1 MYHFE
6 LHHVAGKTFGAD
18 GLSRREGQPGDEEY
32 AHPEEVDDEINGPPK
47 YVKVNE
53 DDPDPLEFENFKDEI
68 DTRGGYVQT
77 TYLEQVEPIR
87 EARTVACFQQELNR
101 ARKEMLAEQQMVQS
115 FIQEGNVL
123 GEQQR
128 FLEQFILGQV
138 IPDDELAEEAPD
150 DIEYDERNR
159 TEAGIEMDKKLPMI
173 KLG

>member
-1 MYHFE
+1 MSRE
-6 LHHVAGKTFGAD
+6 KTFGAD

-68 DTRGGYVQT
+68 DTRGGYVHT

-138 IPDDELAEEAPD
+138 IPDDELAEEHQM
-150 DIEYDERNR
+150 ILNMIERNR
-159 TEAGIEMDKKLPMI
+159 TEAGIEMDKKLA
-173 KLG
+173 